1 MVTQSQS
8 SNRNRL
14 TITLACA
21 ISLAGIAYAADPKV
35 VVPAN
40 GVPLVGPYSPGLD
53 TGDYVY
59 VSGQGVRDFK
69 SQMPAG
75 IDAQATQC
83 IENVRGILT
92 AAGLTLDN
100 VVSVQ
105 LYLTDMKNL
114 PVVEKIYQAAFV
126 RNPARVT
133 LIVPKMP
140 TDTTVE
146 ITVIARKATAPADR
160 VFLPAV
166 YGATLKDVDAK
177 LDAELRKAGMTTKNL
192 VSIKR
197 YVTGNP
203 APGFV
208 PVFALP
214 GAAKTAAFA
223 VASKTPLANTA
234 YCEVVASD
242 PKGSIEVQ
250 TTSVFGKLKSCL
262 EAKGLTL
269 SNAVATNVYLDDIND
284 FAKMNA
290 VYAGFFPDQKP
301 TRTTIQPTMPL
312 IPKSTLVRISALAAK

>member
-1 MVTQSQS
+1 M
-8 SNRNRL
+8 
-14 TITLACA
+14 A
-21 ISLAGIAYAADPKV
+21 IALVGAIALAGPALAADPKV
-35 VVPAN
+35 IVPAN

-59 VSGQGVRDFK
+59 VSGQGVRDSK

-75 IDAQATQC
+75 IDAQTSQC
-83 IENVRGILT
+83 IENVRGILA

-126 RNPARVT
+126 KNPARVT
-133 LIVPKMP
+133 LIVPRMP

-146 ITVIARKATAPADR
+146 ITVVARKPNATADR

-166 YGATLKDVDAK
+166 YGASLKEVDSK
-177 LDAELRKAGMTTKNL
+177 LDAELRKAGMTARNL
-192 VSIKR
+192 VSVKR
-197 YVTGNP
+197 YVAGNP

-214 GAAKTAAFA
+214 GAAKTATFA
-223 VASKTPLANTA
+223 VASKTPLANAA
-234 YCEVVASD
+234 YCEVVGSD

-250 TTSVFGKLKSCL
+250 TASVFGKLKACL

-290 VYAGFFPDQKP
+290 VYATFFPDQKP
-301 TRTTIQPTMPL
+301 TRTTIQPSMPV
-312 IPKSTLVRISALAAK
+312 IPKGTLVRISALAAK